1 MPIPP
6 APHRSGNRSP
16 EKDSHTLRSGRS
28 GHRPG
33 RNGRAW
39 WDRGIQ
45 REQPEGAYIIVATE
59 EECRTALKTIAQR
72 LDALDEQTRRKHLV
86 DRHITCH
93 ITDLNTDI
101 AMRLHP
107 GGLDF
112 ADGPDPS
119 ATQVRI
125 ELPSEDLVAL
135 TDGRLPFTQAWLGGR
150 AKIEASVTDLL
161 RLRHLL

>member
-1 MPIPP
+1 M
-6 APHRSGNRSP
+6 
-16 EKDSHTLRSGRS
+16 
-28 GHRPG
+28 
-33 RNGRAW
+33 
-39 WDRGIQ
+39 
-45 REQPEGAYIIVATE
+45 RERQPEGAYIIVATE
-59 EECRTALKTIAQR
+59 EECRTALKAIAQR
-72 LDALDEQTRRKHLV
+72 VDALDEETRRKHLV

-93 ITDLNTDI
+93 LTDLGVDI
-101 AMRLHP
+101 AMLLNT

-112 ADGPDPS
+112 ADGRAPS

-125 ELPSEDLVAL
+125 ELLSDDLVAL